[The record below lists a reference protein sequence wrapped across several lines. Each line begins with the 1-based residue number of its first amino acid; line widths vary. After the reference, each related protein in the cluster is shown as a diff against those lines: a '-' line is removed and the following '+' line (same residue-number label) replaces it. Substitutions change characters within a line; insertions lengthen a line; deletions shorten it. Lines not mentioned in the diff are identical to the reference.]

1 MNPAALRNE
10 DNASAPV
17 LYMALELSNKN
28 WRLAFGD
35 GTKRRQTSVPAAD
48 LVKLA
53 EAVAEAKEGFK
64 MPASARVVGCYEAG
78 RDGFWLHPHLS
89 SVGIGKE
96 AIDAGSIEG

>member
-35 GTKRRQTSVPAAD
+35 GTKRRQVSVPAAN

-53 EAVAEAKEGFK
+53 EAVAKAKERFK
-64 MPASARVVGCYEAG
+64 MPASAPVSMTSPPSCTIPTSCSP
-78 RDGFWLHPHLS
+78 LTC
-89 SVGIGKE
+89 GK
-96 AIDAGSIEG
+96 SY